1 MVHVEQYRILGMRE
15 FAQAYVQG
23 IVDSD
28 FIYEKIPLEAIA
40 FWMTSRFTAREGVNV
55 SAELP
60 GWLRER
66 GYLGR
71 GG

>member
-1 MVHVEQYRILGMRE
+1 LGMKE

-28 FIYEKIPLEAIA
+28 FMYDQIPLEAIA
-40 FWMTSRFTAREGVNV
+40 FASTARFKAGEAINV

-60 GWLRER
+60 GWLREQ
-66 GYLGR
+66 GYLR
-71 GG
+71 TT